1 MYDLIYGDKK
11 AEELVRQKFPSAKIE
26 DASDEVHTD
35 RFSIQT
41 DGDEIPDEYI
51 EFMLKTGLYRLSLNI
66 GLACTGMDKQLASR
80 VVKIANKLKKKE
92 EEINA

>member
-11 AEELVRQKFPSAKIE
+11 AEELVRQEFPSAKIE

-41 DGDEIPDEYI
+41 DGDEMSDEYI

-66 GLACTGMDKQLASR
+66 GLANAGVNQQLKDR
-80 VVKIANKLKKKE
+80 IIKIASKLKNKK
-92 EEINA
+92 